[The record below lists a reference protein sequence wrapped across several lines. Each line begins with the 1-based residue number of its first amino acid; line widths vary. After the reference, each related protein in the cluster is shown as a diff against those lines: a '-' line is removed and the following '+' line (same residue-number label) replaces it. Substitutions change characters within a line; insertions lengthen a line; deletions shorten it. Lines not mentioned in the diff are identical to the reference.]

1 MKVKYKSVSFS
12 IEEKGQI
19 LKCVFPLSKVIERL
33 IVTEENYKE
42 PTQEFDATLTKN
54 EQL

>member
-33 IVTEENYKE
+33 IVTEESYKE